1 MPLIWRKVH
10 KKSGVLHVS
19 DLLQIWNGRSGETPT
34 QRIKRQK
41 LSSRARLSY
50 MSPAS
55 QLKCKTLAQY
65 ERTNNIRKL
74 QKYEESEVILDDDQN
89 NEMCQIMEKIGVDEL
104 AKLYKKGTS
113 MVSEK

>member
-1 MPLIWRKVH
+1 M
-10 KKSGVLHVS
+10 GT
-19 DLLQIWNGRSGETPT
+19 NEETPT

-41 LSSRARLSY
+41 PSSRARLSY

-55 QLKCKTLAQY
+55 QLKRKTLAQY